1 MRGGKGEGPDG
12 VKSPVF
18 FLLAPSFHYQTET
31 NKPLIDMKKIASACL
46 LAALGTN
53 LAPAQDV
60 GKKNNAEEVMVEVLA
75 ETSCSWDGAM
85 LPNYPT
91 TTPKITILRYK
102 FPAHQRLS
110 LHTHSI
116 INCGAMLKGELTIVT
131 KDGRERT
138 FKKGDA
144 VMEMIGTVH
153 YGENRGD
160 EDAEVI
166 MFYAGTEGLPL
177 KEEAK

>member
-1 MRGGKGEGPDG
+1 
-12 VKSPVF
+12 
-18 FLLAPSFHYQTET
+18 
-31 NKPLIDMKKIASACL
+31 MKKIISACL
-46 LAALGTN
+46 LSVFGINGAL
-53 LAPAQDV
+53 AQKV
-60 GKKNNAEEVMVEVLA
+60 KSNKNKKDEVKVEVLT
-75 ETSCSWDGAM
+75 ETSCSWDGAT

-91 TTPKITILRYK
+91 TRPKITILRYN

-110 LHTHSI
+110 PHTHSI
-116 INCGAMLKGELTIVT
+116 INCGVMLKGKLTIVT
-131 KDGRERT
+131 KDGCEHT
-138 FKKGDA
+138 FKKGDV

>member
-1 MRGGKGEGPDG
+1 
-12 VKSPVF
+12 
-18 FLLAPSFHYQTET
+18 
-31 NKPLIDMKKIASACL
+31 MKKILSACL
-46 LAALGTN
+46 LSALGIN
-53 LAPAQDV
+53 GALAQKAKSNKD
-60 GKKNNAEEVMVEVLA
+60 KKDEVKVEVLV
-75 ETSCSWDGAM
+75 ETSRSWDGAT
-85 LPNYPT
+85 LPNYPA
-91 TTPKITILRYK
+91 TTPKITILRYS

-110 LHTHSI
+110 PHTHSI
-116 INCGAMLKGELTIVT
+116 INCGVVLKGELTIVT
-131 KDGRERT
+131 KDGREHT